1 MNHYDDLQR
10 FQEKT
15 RTQNL
20 KFQDLSSQ
28 AATREHGDWAILNQ
42 LNPGA
47 EKPSSLALGGSV
59 SAPLPQSVPADLFHQ
74 IEAAV
79 AAAPASASV
88 VPAAPAAPAAPQPAA
103 PAAPQPAVETATA
116 APEPVRQQPAVT
128 PAPSIPA
135 PEPAMAPPRM
145 APRPAPT
152 AENYAHLFAAKSA
165 EPVAKNKDQPLKS
178 LLERIATCR

>member
-20 KFQDLSSQ
+20 NFQDLSSQ

-88 VPAAPAAPAAPQPAA
+88 VPAAPAAPAAPQPA
-103 PAAPQPAVETATA
+103 VETATA
-116 APEPVRQQPAVT
+116 APEPVRPEPAVT

>member
-88 VPAAPAAPAAPQPAA
+88 VPAAPAAPAAPQPA
-103 PAAPQPAVETATA
+103 VETATA
-116 APEPVRQQPAVT
+116 APEPVRQEPAVT

-135 PEPAMAPPRM
+135 PEPAMAQPRM

>member
-1 MNHYDDLQR
+1 MQR

-59 SAPLPQSVPADLFHQ
+59 SAPLPQSVPADLFRQ
-74 IEAAV
+74 VEAAV
-79 AAAPASASV
+79 AAAPASDPVAS
-88 VPAAPAAPAAPQPAA
+88 AAPAAPQPV
-103 PAAPQPAVETATA
+103 VETAAA
-116 APEPVRQQPAVT
+116 APEPVRQEPAVA
-128 PAPSIPA
+128 PAPPIPA
-135 PEPAMAPPRM
+135 PEPAMAPPPRI
-145 APRPAPT
+145 APRPAPA

-165 EPVAKNKDQPLKS
+165 EPVTKNKDQPLKS

>member
-20 KFQDLSSQ
+20 NFQDLSSQ

-47 EKPSSLALGGSV
+47 EKSSSLALGGSV
-59 SAPLPQSVPADLFHQ
+59 SAPLPQSVPADLFRQ
-74 IEAAV
+74 VEAAV
-79 AAAPASASV
+79 AAAPTSDPVVSAAS
-88 VPAAPAAPAAPQPAA
+88 AAPATSQAV
-103 PAAPQPAVETATA
+103 VETAAA
-116 APEPVRQQPAVT
+116 APEPVRRRACADPCAFNSGVGT
-128 PAPSIPA
+128 GHGAA
-135 PEPAMAPPRM
+135 AENG
-145 APRPAPT
+145 PRPAPA

>member
-20 KFQDLSSQ
+20 NFQDLSSQ

-88 VPAAPAAPAAPQPAA
+88 VPAAPVAPAAPQPV
-103 PAAPQPAVETATA
+103 VETATA
-116 APEPVRQQPAVT
+116 APEPFRQEPAVT

-145 APRPAPT
+145 TPRPAPI

>member
-88 VPAAPAAPAAPQPAA
+88 VPAAPAAPAAPQPA
-103 PAAPQPAVETATA
+103 VETAAA
-116 APEPVRQQPAVT
+116 APEPVRQEPAVT

-152 AENYAHLFAAKSA
+152 AENYAHLFAVKSA

>member
-88 VPAAPAAPAAPQPAA
+88 VPAAPAAPAAPQPA
-103 PAAPQPAVETATA
+103 VETATA
-116 APEPVRQQPAVT
+116 APEPVRQEPAVT
-128 PAPSIPA
+128 HAPSIPA

-145 APRPAPT
+145 SPRPAPT

>member
-20 KFQDLSSQ
+20 NFQDLSSQ

-59 SAPLPQSVPADLFHQ
+59 SAPLPQSVPADLFRRRGGRSSG
-74 IEAAV
+74 A
-79 AAAPASASV
+79 
-88 VPAAPAAPAAPQPAA
+88 
-103 PAAPQPAVETATA
+103 
-116 APEPVRQQPAVT
+116 
-128 PAPSIPA
+128 
-135 PEPAMAPPRM
+135 
-145 APRPAPT
+145 
-152 AENYAHLFAAKSA
+152 NL
-165 EPVAKNKDQPLKS
+165 
-178 LLERIATCR
+178 

>member
-88 VPAAPAAPAAPQPAA
+88 VPAAPAAPS
-103 PAAPQPAVETATA
+103 APQPAVETATA
-116 APEPVRQQPAVT
+116 APEPVRQEPAVT

>member
-88 VPAAPAAPAAPQPAA
+88 VPAAPAAPAAPQPA
-103 PAAPQPAVETATA
+103 VETATA
-116 APEPVRQQPAVT
+116 APEPVRQEPAVT

>member
-88 VPAAPAAPAAPQPAA
+88 VPAAPAAPAAPQPA
-103 PAAPQPAVETATA
+103 VETATA
-116 APEPVRQQPAVT
+116 APEPVRQQPAVA
-128 PAPSIPA
+128 PAPPIPA

>member
-59 SAPLPQSVPADLFHQ
+59 SAPLPQSVPADLFRQ
-74 IEAAV
+74 VEAAV
-79 AAAPASASV
+79 AAAPASDPVAS
-88 VPAAPAAPAAPQPAA
+88 AAPAAPQPV
-103 PAAPQPAVETATA
+103 VESTAA
-116 APEPVRQQPAVT
+116 APEPVRQEPAVA
-128 PAPSIPA
+128 PAPPIPA
-135 PEPAMAPPRM
+135 PEPAMAPPPRM
-145 APRPAPT
+145 APRPAPA

-165 EPVAKNKDQPLKS
+165 EPVTKNKDQPLKS

>member
-59 SAPLPQSVPADLFHQ
+59 SAPLPQSVPADLFRQ
-74 IEAAV
+74 VEAAV
-79 AAAPASASV
+79 AAAPASDPVAS
-88 VPAAPAAPAAPQPAA
+88 AAPAAPQPV
-103 PAAPQPAVETATA
+103 VETAAA
-116 APEPVRQQPAVT
+116 APKPVRQEPAVA
-128 PAPSIPA
+128 PAPPIPA
-135 PEPAMAPPRM
+135 PEPAMAPPPRM
-145 APRPAPT
+145 APRPAPA

-165 EPVAKNKDQPLKS
+165 EPVTKNKDQPLKS

>member
-42 LNPGA
+42 LNPDA

-59 SAPLPQSVPADLFHQ
+59 SAPLPQSVPADLFRQ
-74 IEAAV
+74 VEAAV
-79 AAAPASASV
+79 AAAPASDPVAS
-88 VPAAPAAPAAPQPAA
+88 AAPAAPQPV
-103 PAAPQPAVETATA
+103 VETAAA
-116 APEPVRQQPAVT
+116 APEPVRQEPAVA
-128 PAPSIPA
+128 PAPPIPA
-135 PEPAMAPPRM
+135 PEPAMAPPPRM
-145 APRPAPT
+145 APRPAPA

-165 EPVAKNKDQPLKS
+165 EPVTKNKDQPLKS

>member
-88 VPAAPAAPAAPQPAA
+88 VPAAPAAPAAPQPA
-103 PAAPQPAVETATA
+103 VETATA
-116 APEPVRQQPAVT
+116 APEPVRQEPAVT

-145 APRPAPT
+145 VPRPAPT

>member
-47 EKPSSLALGGSV
+47 EKPSSLALGGSD

-88 VPAAPAAPAAPQPAA
+88 VPAAPAAPAAPQPA
-103 PAAPQPAVETATA
+103 VETATA
-116 APEPVRQQPAVT
+116 APEPVRQEPAVT

>member
-88 VPAAPAAPAAPQPAA
+88 VPAAPAAPAAPQPA
-103 PAAPQPAVETATA
+103 VETATA
-116 APEPVRQQPAVT
+116 APEPVRQEPAV
-128 PAPSIPA
+128 
-135 PEPAMAPPRM
+135 
-145 APRPAPT
+145 
-152 AENYAHLFAAKSA
+152 
-165 EPVAKNKDQPLKS
+165 
-178 LLERIATCR
+178 

>member
-47 EKPSSLALGGSV
+47 EKHSSLALGGSV
-59 SAPLPQSVPADLFHQ
+59 SAPLPQSVPADLFRQ
-74 IEAAV
+74 VEAAV
-79 AAAPASASV
+79 AAAPASDPVAS
-88 VPAAPAAPAAPQPAA
+88 AAPAAPQPV
-103 PAAPQPAVETATA
+103 VETAAA
-116 APEPVRQQPAVT
+116 APEPVRQEPAVA
-128 PAPSIPA
+128 PAPPIPA
-135 PEPAMAPPRM
+135 PEPAMAPPPRM
-145 APRPAPT
+145 APRPAPA

-165 EPVAKNKDQPLKS
+165 EPVTKNKDQPLKS

>member
-20 KFQDLSSQ
+20 KFQNLSSQ

-88 VPAAPAAPAAPQPAA
+88 VPAAPAAPAAPQPA
-103 PAAPQPAVETATA
+103 VETATA
-116 APEPVRQQPAVT
+116 APEPVRQEPAVT

>member
-15 RTQNL
+15 RTQSL

-88 VPAAPAAPAAPQPAA
+88 VPAAPAAPAAPQPA
-103 PAAPQPAVETATA
+103 VETATA
-116 APEPVRQQPAVT
+116 APEPVRQEPAVT

>member
-88 VPAAPAAPAAPQPAA
+88 VPAAPAAP
-103 PAAPQPAVETATA
+103 
-116 APEPVRQQPAVT
+116 
-128 PAPSIPA
+128 
-135 PEPAMAPPRM
+135 
-145 APRPAPT
+145 
-152 AENYAHLFAAKSA
+152 
-165 EPVAKNKDQPLKS
+165 
-178 LLERIATCR
+178 

>member
-59 SAPLPQSVPADLFHQ
+59 SAPLPQPVPADLFHQ
-74 IEAAV
+74 VDAAV
-79 AAAPASASV
+79 AATPASASV
-88 VPAAPAAPAAPQPAA
+88 APAAPAA
-103 PAAPQPAVETATA
+103 PAAPQPAVETAAA
-116 APEPVRQQPAVT
+116 APEPVRQAPAAT

-135 PEPAMAPPRM
+135 PEPAMAPPPRM
-145 APRPAPT
+145 APRPAPA

-178 LLERIATCR
+178 LLERIAACR

>member
-47 EKPSSLALGGSV
+47 EKPSSPALGGSV

-88 VPAAPAAPAAPQPAA
+88 VPAAPAAPAAPQPA
-103 PAAPQPAVETATA
+103 VETATA
-116 APEPVRQQPAVT
+116 APEPVRQEPAVT

>member
-59 SAPLPQSVPADLFHQ
+59 SAPLPQSVPADLFRQ
-74 IEAAV
+74 VEAAV
-79 AAAPASASV
+79 AAAPASDPVAS
-88 VPAAPAAPAAPQPAA
+88 AAPAAPQPV
-103 PAAPQPAVETATA
+103 VETAAA
-116 APEPVRQQPAVT
+116 APEPVRQEPAVA
-128 PAPSIPA
+128 PAPPIPA
-135 PEPAMAPPRM
+135 PEPVMAPPPRM
-145 APRPAPT
+145 APRPAPA

-165 EPVAKNKDQPLKS
+165 EPVTKNKDQPLKS

>member
-88 VPAAPAAPAAPQPAA
+88 VPAAPAAPAAPQPA
-103 PAAPQPAVETATA
+103 VETATA
-116 APEPVRQQPAVT
+116 APEPVRQEPAVT

-152 AENYAHLFAAKSA
+152 AENYAHLFAAKSV

>member
-20 KFQDLSSQ
+20 NFQDLSSQ

-59 SAPLPQSVPADLFHQ
+59 SAPLPQSVPADLFRQ
-74 IEAAV
+74 VEAAV
-79 AAAPASASV
+79 AAAPTSDPVVSAAS
-88 VPAAPAAPAAPQPAA
+88 AAPATPQPV
-103 PAAPQPAVETATA
+103 VETAAA
-116 APEPVRQQPAVT
+116 APDPVRQEPALT

-135 PEPAMAPPRM
+135 SESAMASEPAMAPPPRM
-145 APRPAPT
+145 APRPAPA

>member
-42 LNPGA
+42 LNPDA

-59 SAPLPQSVPADLFHQ
+59 SAPLPQSVPADLFRQ
-74 IEAAV
+74 VEAAV
-79 AAAPASASV
+79 AAAPASDPVAS
-88 VPAAPAAPAAPQPAA
+88 AAPAAPQPVVEIAA
-103 PAAPQPAVETATA
+103 A
-116 APEPVRQQPAVT
+116 APEPVRQEPAVA
-128 PAPSIPA
+128 PAPPIPA
-135 PEPAMAPPRM
+135 PEPAMAPPPRI
-145 APRPAPT
+145 APRPAPA

-165 EPVAKNKDQPLKS
+165 EPVTKNKDQPLKS

>member
-20 KFQDLSSQ
+20 NFQDLSSQ

-59 SAPLPQSVPADLFHQ
+59 SAPLPQSVPADLFRQ
-74 IEAAV
+74 VEAAV
-79 AAAPASASV
+79 AAAPTSDPVVSAAS
-88 VPAAPAAPAAPQPAA
+88 AAPATSQ
-103 PAAPQPAVETATA
+103 
-116 APEPVRQQPAVT
+116 
-128 PAPSIPA
+128 
-135 PEPAMAPPRM
+135 PAMAPPPRM
-145 APRPAPT
+145 APRPAPA